1 MSNKPLK
8 VIAGTP
14 DRPLVIGD
22 IEIPC
27 YVLEDETRVL
37 SQGGFLKAIA
47 RSRTPRAGT
56 GGKYDVDKLPFFL
69 SSERLKPF
77 ITNSLV
83 MSTTP
88 ILFQAPK
95 RGKIT
100 VGYRAELLP
109 DVCEVY
115 LKARETDVLLPSQRH
130 IAERAEILMRGLAHV
145 GIIAL
150 IDEATGYQ
158 AIRDRQAL
166 ENILDKYL
174 RPYQA
179 RWAKR
184 FPDEFYQ
191 EIFRLKGWEWQGM
204 KVNRPQVVGNY
215 TNNIVYERLT
225 DGLLEQLRRRNPK
238 HATGERQHKHHQF
251 LTYDFGLPELHEH
264 LVGAVAIMKTVTHNT
279 PARAWAECMRRL
291 QRWKP
296 RLNTTL
302 DLPYDDDD

>member
-1 MSNKPLK
+1 MNKRRPLK
-8 VIAGTP
+8 IIAGAP
-14 DRPLVIGD
+14 DRPLVIGN

-37 SQGGFLKAIA
+37 SQGGFLQSIG
-47 RSRTPRAGT
+47 RSRTPKAGT
-56 GGKYDVDKLPFFL
+56 GGGVDNIPSFL
-69 SSERLKPF
+69 AAKNLKHF
-77 ITNSLV
+77 IYNDLE
-83 MSTTP
+83 MSTSP
-88 ILFQAPK
+88 IPFQSK
-95 RGKIT
+95 EGQK
-100 VGYRAELLP
+100 VFGYPATILP
-109 DVCEVY
+109 QVCEVY
-115 LKARETDVLLPSQRH
+115 LKARETGVLLPSQRH
-130 IAERAEILMRGLAHV
+130 IAQRAEILMRGLATV

-150 IDEATGYQ
+150 VDEVTGYQ

-191 EIFRLKGWEWQGM
+191 EIFRLKGWGWQGM

-264 LVGAVAIMKTVTHNT
+264 LVGAVAIMQTVTHHT
-279 PARAWAECMRRL
+279 PARAWAEFMRRL

-302 DLPYDDDD
+302 DLPFDDDD